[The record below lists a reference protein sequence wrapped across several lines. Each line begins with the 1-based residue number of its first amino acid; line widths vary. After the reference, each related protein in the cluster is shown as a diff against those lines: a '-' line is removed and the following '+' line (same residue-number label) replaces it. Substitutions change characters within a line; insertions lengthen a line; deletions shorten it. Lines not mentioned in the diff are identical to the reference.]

1 MQLLSTR
8 FIPGP
13 NIYSYH
19 SVIKAILD
27 IGTYEDVASNAICN
41 FVSRLLS
48 LLPGLGEHSCS
59 RGYPGG
65 FAERLREGT
74 YLAHIFEHV
83 ALELQSLAGKE
94 YSSGFGKTRGS
105 GHRGIYNVVFGCR
118 CEPVGL
124 AVAEGAYQVLT
135 ATLTGQAINVQELVA
150 TIKRIGDDTKLGPS
164 TEAIYQAAKQRG
176 IPVHR
181 PDYDTNFLILGHGKK
196 QNRVWASITSRTSS
210 SAVDLACDKFLTNK
224 ILGQN
229 ALPVPHG
236 YVVMNSD
243 EAKDAFAAIGAPVVM
258 KPAGGNHGKGVT
270 LHIMNMS
277 EVEAAFALAAEFDK
291 RVLVE
296 EYVTGRQYRLCVVDG
311 KVIAGAE
318 RIPAHVVGDSK
329 HTISELVDIVNQDPA
344 RGSGHSRPLTRL
356 ELDAAACMTLAKQSL
371 TAAAVPDCG
380 QVVYIRDNANLSAGA
395 TANDITD
402 IIHPETICQVERA
415 VRLIGLDV
423 AGVDLVVPDISEP
436 LTVGYGAIIEINAAP
451 GLRMHLHPSSGVAR
465 DIGAAIVD
473 YLFPDGDDGRIPIIA
488 ITGTNG
494 KTTVTRLI
502 AHTFRRAGFKT
513 GMATSDGIY
522 VDNECIVK
530 GDTTGPASTS
540 MVLADPIVEV
550 AVLEV
555 ARGGI
560 IRGGLGYDFANVG
573 IITNITEDHIGQ
585 DGIEDLDDLAYI
597 KSLIIETVHADGIA
611 LLNADDRRVAALKA
625 RAKAKIVYFSTQ
637 SDNITVRRHL
647 GEGGKACFVK
657 NDIIYLAEGK
667 TEQALI
673 KVSDIPITL
682 KGVANHNIQNAVIAA
697 AACWSQ
703 GLSIGDI
710 RSGLTDF
717 CENPGRLM
725 LMDIGSFQVCIDY
738 AHNPAGCRA
747 LSNTLRQLNPK
758 RLVGVIA
765 APGDRRNDVIIS
777 LGREAGQ
784 GFNKIY
790 IKEDADLRG
799 RQPGETAALL
809 KQGVVEAGLDPECI
823 QTVLDESRAVAVA
836 LSEAEAGDLIAI
848 FYEDYDT
855 VSSAINEFSP
865 SATRNAEVT
874 PVYQE
879 LIVAG
884 VRVEG

>member
-8 FIPGP
+8 FIGGP
-13 NIYSYH
+13 NIYSYR
-19 SVIKAILD
+19 SVIKVILD
-27 IGTYEDVASNAICN
+27 IGTYEDIASNTISD
-41 FVSRLLS
+41 FVSRLLL
-48 LLPGLGEHSCS
+48 LLPGLSEHSCS
-59 RGYPGG
+59 RGYAGG
-65 FAERLREGT
+65 FVERLREGT

-83 ALELQSLAGKE
+83 ALEIQSLAGEE
-94 YSSGFGKTRGS
+94 YSSSFGKTRGS
-105 GHRGIYNVVFGCR
+105 GRCGIYNIVFGCK

-124 AVAEGAYQVLT
+124 AVAEGTYQVLM
-135 ATLTGQAINVQELVA
+135 AALSGQAVSIQELVA
-150 TIKRIGDDTKLGPS
+150 AIKRIGEDAKLGPS
-164 TEAIYQAAKQRG
+164 TEAIYRAAKQRG

-210 SAVDLACDKFLTNK
+210 AAVDLACDKFLTNK

-229 ALPVPHG
+229 TLPVPHG
-236 YVVMNSD
+236 YVVTNLD
-243 EAKDAFAAIGAPVVM
+243 EAKDAFFAIGAPVVV

-270 LHIMNMS
+270 LNIMNKS
-277 EVEAAFALAAEFDK
+277 EVEAAFALAMEFDK

-296 EYVTGRQYRLCVVDG
+296 EYVTGRQYRLCVVNG
-311 KVIAGAE
+311 NVVAGAE
-318 RIPAHVVGDSK
+318 RIPAHVVGDGK
-329 HTISELVDIVNQDPA
+329 HTINELVDVVNQDPA
-344 RGSGHSRPLTRL
+344 RGKGHSRPLTRL

-371 TAAAVPDCG
+371 TRAAVPDCG
-380 QVVYIRDNANLSAGA
+380 RVVYIRDNANLSAGA
-395 TANDITD
+395 TAKDITD

-423 AGVDLVVPDISEP
+423 AGVDLVIPDISQP

-451 GLRMHLHPSSGVAR
+451 GLRMHLHPSSGVGR

-473 YLFPDGDDGRIPIIA
+473 YLFPNGDDGRIPIIA

-502 AHTFRRAGFKT
+502 AHTFRQAGFKT
-513 GMATSDGIY
+513 GMTTSDGIY
-522 VDNECIVK
+522 VDNECIAK
-530 GDTTGPASTS
+530 GDTTGPASTH
-540 MVLADPIVEV
+540 MILADPIVEV

-560 IRGGLGYDFANVG
+560 MRGGLGYDFANVG

-585 DGIEDLDDLAYI
+585 DGIEDLDDLAYV
-597 KSLIIETVHADGIA
+597 KSLIIETVRPDGTA

-637 SDNITVRRHL
+637 PDNIIVRRHL

-657 NDIIYLAEGK
+657 NDVIYLADGK
-667 TEQALI
+667 TEQALM

-682 KGVANHNIQNAVIAA
+682 NGVAYHNTQNAVIAA

-710 RSGLTDF
+710 RGGLTDF

-725 LMDIGSFQVCIDY
+725 LMDMGSFQVCVDY

-747 LSNTLRQLNPK
+747 LSNTLRRLNPK

-765 APGDRRNDVIIS
+765 APGDRRDDVILS

-784 GFNKIY
+784 GFDKIY

-799 RQPGETAALL
+799 RRPGETAALL
-809 KQGVVEAGLDPECI
+809 RQGVVEAGLVSESI
-823 QTVLDESRAVAVA
+823 KIVLNESQAVTVA
-836 LSEAEAGDLIAI
+836 LTEAEAGDLIAI
-848 FYEDYDT
+848 FYEDYDI
-855 VSSAINEFSP
+855 VSSAINEALRSV
-865 SATRNAEVT
+865 TQNTEVM
-874 PVYQE
+874 PAYQE
-879 LIVAG
+879 LVVAG